1 MSVAAPARAARR
13 HPARLPVAWLLAA
26 IAFTLAAAAVAVTF
40 GPASVPPSQVAKAL
54 LDLLPGVEVDHGLHG
69 PLAAVITEVRLPRV
83 VLAGLTSIAD
93 AAPDAAGGYPQL
105 SAESVLA
112 ADPVFV
118 FLAHSD
124 GTTPTPDELAARPG
138 WSELQA
144 VRDGHVVVLDPDVAS
159 RWGPRVVDLL
169 AAVVAATAATT

>member
-1 MSVAAPARAARR
+1 
-13 HPARLPVAWLLAA
+13 
-26 IAFTLAAAAVAVTF
+26 VTSSTF
-40 GPASVPPSQVAKAL
+40 IGNVLS
-54 LDLLPGVEVDHGLHG
+54 
-69 PLAAVITEVRLPRV
+69 
-83 VLAGLTSIAD
+83 LAGLTSIAD

-124 GTTPTPDELAARPG
+124 GTTPTSDELAARPG

-144 VRDGHVVVLDPDVAS
+144 VREGHVIALDTDIAS

-169 AAVVAATAATT
+169 TAVVTATSGTT

>member
-1 MSVAAPARAARR
+1 MREQIAA
-13 HPARLPVAWLLAA
+13 L
-26 IAFTLAAAAVAVTF
+26 
-40 GPASVPPSQVAKAL
+40 VAKVPEREA
-54 LDLLPGVEVDHGLHG
+54 
-69 PLAAVITEVRLPRV
+69 PLTYFYELAEDGNTVTSSTFIGNVLS
-83 VLAGLTSIAD
+83 LAGLTSIAD

-138 WSELQA
+138 WSELKA
-144 VRDGHVVVLDPDVAS
+144 VRDGHLVVLDTDIAS

-169 AAVVAATAATT
+169 AAVIAATSGTT